1 MQPECLPTWPVM
13 GLKHGLF
20 VSRRGRHHHDEDED
34 HHDEDEDHCDEDD
47 HDEDEDDH
55 DEDED
60 DHDENANAVNIEMVV
75 ITDRT

>member
-34 HHDEDEDHCDEDD
+34 HHDEDEDHCDEDED
-47 HDEDEDDH
+47 HN

>member
-34 HHDEDEDHCDEDD
+34 HHDEDEDHCDEDED
-47 HDEDEDDH
+47 HNDEDEDDH
-55 DEDED
+55 DED
-60 DHDENANAVNIEMVV
+60 ANAVNIEMVV